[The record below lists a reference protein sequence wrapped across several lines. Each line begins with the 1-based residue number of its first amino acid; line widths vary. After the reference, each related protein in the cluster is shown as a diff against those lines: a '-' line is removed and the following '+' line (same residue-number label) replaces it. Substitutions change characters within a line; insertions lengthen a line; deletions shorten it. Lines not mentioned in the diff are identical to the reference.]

1 MINSLK
7 QILYSILPKRCAYC
21 GRVITSDAYECTDCK
36 NNLPRVTGEI
46 CRKCGRGTEF
56 CSCKGAEMHFK
67 SLVAPFYFEGN
78 VRKGM
83 HAFKFRKSP
92 DNAKAYSK
100 EISATVRH
108 RFGDVSFDFI
118 TEVPM
123 TRKSVKIR
131 GYNQCALLSENISE
145 ILGIEYKPGL
155 LKKLY
160 ETDVQHGLSYW
171 LRKGNLTGV
180 FDVTQPE
187 TVKDKTILICDDI
200 STSGETL
207 NECAKMLWLY
217 GAKEIYCVAVA
228 LTKSNKKRNKGKAVK
243 KCSEPISV

>member
-1 MINSLK
+1 MINILK
-7 QILYSILPKRCAYC
+7 RIIHSVLPRRCAYC
-21 GRVITSDAYECTDCK
+21 GRVIVSDALECSDCRE
-36 NNLPRVTGEI
+36 NLPVISGEV
-46 CRKCGRGTEF
+46 CRKCGRETEF
-56 CSCKGAEMHFK
+56 CSCKGAEMYFEA
-67 SLVAPFYFEGN
+67 LAAPFYFEGN

-100 EISATVRH
+100 EVSETVRH
-108 RFGDVSFDFI
+108 RFDGIEFDFV

-123 TRKSVKIR
+123 TRKSIRDR
-131 GYNQCALLSENISE
+131 GYNQCALISGNAAE

-160 ETDVQHGLSYW
+160 ETEKQHGLTYN

-180 FDVTQPE
+180 FDVSDPE
-187 TVKDKTILICDDI
+187 SVKDKTVLICDDI

-228 LTKSNKKRNKGKAVK
+228 LTKSKKK
-243 KCSEPISV
+243 KK